1 MKKLLLFSA
10 GRALPALMVVIIC
23 FFLTTTAAVAAT
35 YENGFLRLFP
45 NDSLDGWKVSD
56 WSDVATPQKT
66 EGTPWKIENG
76 VLRGLDKRTWIISP
90 KEYGDFT
97 LKLETMVTRGSNGG
111 IGLRFR
117 PAGDPAYTGM
127 EIQVVDSEVYYH
139 GDFAPQ
145 QQTGSIYDEIAP
157 ENATV
162 NEPGEWNAWEITCCG
177 SNVTII
183 LNGRKVTD
191 VDLSKETTARQQK
204 GPALARRPLRGHIGF
219 QNLNGNITLRNIM
232 IKTGH
237 AAVKNTN
244 TLCAG
249 VAKIDITPEKPVTL
263 AGYGSRKD
271 LSKGIH
277 DHLYARAVAF
287 ENEGKQAVLVSMDV
301 IFANEH
307 LQKVIMDEFDLT
319 RSEVFLSAIH
329 THSAP
334 ALRRIHPGDKKTQL
348 HPNNAEYMETLKEK
362 LVKVVSEA
370 MANKKPVS
378 IGVGRGYSPVG
389 MNRRM
394 TQEDGSV
401 ILGCNPYGPTDKEVL
416 VMKIAD
422 PNGKPIAAVWDYAS
436 HSTSLGPRN
445 YQISG
450 DLHGL
455 AAQFIEKII
464 GNGVIAPQVV
474 GASGNIDPW
483 FRICPTFNTEPGW
496 IPEPVLLGTMLGEE
510 VVRVFRDID
519 KTDAGGEIK
528 TDFVTMQLPSKRSER
543 DRDEEE
549 SAEEQSRPPT
559 SLNVTAVKVGDV
571 AFVGFGCE
579 MLTEIGMAVKEASP
593 YKYTFVVTHC
603 NGSAGYL
610 PPKPLY
616 KEGGY
621 EVRTSRFA
629 PDAADMVVKQALKML
644 YEMH

>member
-1 MKKLLLFSA
+1 MKKLSLFST
-10 GRALPALMVVIIC
+10 GWVWPALMVVVTC
-23 FFLTTTAAVAAT
+23 FFLTTMTANVAICADD
-35 YENGFLRLFP
+35 GFLPLFP
-45 NDSLDGWKVSD
+45 NDSLEGWKVSN
-56 WSDVATPQKT
+56 WSNVATPQKAK
-66 EGTPWKIENG
+66 GTPWRMEND
-76 VLRGLDKRTWIISP
+76 VLYGLNKQTWIISP

-111 IGLRFR
+111 IGLRF
-117 PAGDPAYTGM
+117 PPSGDPAYTGM
-127 EIQVVDSEVYYH
+127 EIQVVDSEVYYR

-157 ENATV
+157 KNAIV
-162 NEPGEWNAWEITCCG
+162 NPSGEWNTWEITCCG
-177 SNVTII
+177 SNVTIV
-183 LNGRKVTD
+183 LNGRKVTN
-191 VDLSKETTARQQK
+191 VDLSEETTARQQK
-204 GPALARRPLRGHIGF
+204 GPALAERPLKGHIGF

-232 IKTGH
+232 IN
-237 AAVKNTN
+237 ANLPAVKT
-244 TLCAG
+244 TGALRAG
-249 VAKIDITPEKPVTL
+249 VASIDITPEKPVTL

-277 DHLYARAVAF
+277 DPLYARAVAF
-287 ENEGKQAVLVSMDV
+287 ENNGKQFVLVSMDL
-301 IFANEH
+301 IFANEQ
-307 LQKVIMDEFDLT
+307 LQKVIMDEFKLT

-334 ALRRIHPGDKKTQL
+334 AMRRIHPGNKKTPL

-362 LVKVVSEA
+362 LVKVVRKA
-370 MANKKPVS
+370 LANKKAVS

-416 VMKIAD
+416 VMKIANPD
-422 PNGKPIAAVWDYAS
+422 GSTIGVVWDYAS

-455 AAQFIEKII
+455 AAQFVEKII
-464 GNGVIAPQVV
+464 AKDVIAAPLA

-496 IPEPVLLGTMLGEE
+496 IPEPVLLATMLGEE

-528 TDFVTMQLPSKRSER
+528 TDFVTMQLPGKKRGKAIK
-543 DRDEEE
+543 EE
-549 SAEEQSRPPT
+549 SSPSTA
-559 SLNVTAVKVGDV
+559 LNVTAVRIGDV

-579 MLTEIGMAVKEASP
+579 MLTEIGMTIKAASP

-603 NGSAGYL
+603 NGASGYL

-616 KEGGY
+616 KEAGY
-621 EVRTSRFA
+621 EVTSSRFA

-644 YEMH
+644 YEMR